1 MQSRIVMVH
10 DDTEFLERASI
21 ALHRSGYGVINFTEP
36 TTALVSLLARHHIEM
51 LVTRVNFGPGKLNGI
66 TMALM
71 ACEKHR
77 SLQMIFT
84 SPPSQAVHAL
94 HFGEF
99 VPMPVSIPRLIALV
113 ERLLLPSSPE

>member
-1 MQSRIVMVH
+1 MPSRIVVVH

-21 ALHRSGYGVINFTEP
+21 ALNRSGYGVICFTDP
-36 TTALVSLLARHHIEM
+36 TSALISLMARHQIEM
-51 LVTRVNFGPGKLNGI
+51 LVTRVHFGPGKLNGI
-66 TMALM
+66 TMALL

-99 VPMPVSIPRLIALV
+99 MPMPVSIPRLMAVV
-113 ERLLLPSSPE
+113 ERLLPPASSE